1 MSFHVLNNSNG
12 IRGCRGHDHMIVGFN
27 MIIGFTTTSA
37 ISAYYH

>member
-1 MSFHVLNNSNG
+1 MSFHVRHNSNG
-12 IRGCRGHDHMIVGFN
+12 IGGCRGRDHIVVGFN